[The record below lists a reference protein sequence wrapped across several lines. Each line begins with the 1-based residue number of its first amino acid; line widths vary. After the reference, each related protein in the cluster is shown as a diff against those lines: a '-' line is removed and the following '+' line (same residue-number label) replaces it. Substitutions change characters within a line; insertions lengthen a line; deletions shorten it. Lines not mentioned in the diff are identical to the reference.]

1 MCYDFYGEDFIQLLD
16 EIEKIFAGSGLELLE
31 DKLNYLIL
39 RQAKKDGDLYRSLTL
54 KNLLSIF
61 KTNKVVEFSEE
72 SLFQL

>member
-1 MCYDFYGEDFIQLLD
+1 MCYDFQGENFIQLLD
-16 EIEKIFAGSGLELLE
+16 EVEKLFAGSGLEFLE
-31 DKLNYLIL
+31 EKLDYLIL

-54 KNLLSIF
+54 KNVLSIF